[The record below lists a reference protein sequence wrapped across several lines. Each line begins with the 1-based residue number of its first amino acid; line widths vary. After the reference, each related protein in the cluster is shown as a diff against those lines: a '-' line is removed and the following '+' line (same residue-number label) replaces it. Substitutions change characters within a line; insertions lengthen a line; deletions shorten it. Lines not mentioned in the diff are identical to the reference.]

1 MSSTLPSY
9 AFSDISLPSM
19 SLTGVLW
26 IDPAERLRVCISNAE
41 HRNRNSFMTHT
52 VNRLGQNVNVF
63 CVTSSEGEA
72 SNGKRVCLLPEGGGR
87 PEFLNHN
94 KWTD

>member
-1 MSSTLPSY
+1 
-9 AFSDISLPSM
+9 
-19 SLTGVLW
+19 
-26 IDPAERLRVCISNAE
+26 
-41 HRNRNSFMTHT
+41 MTHT